1 MARKRSG
8 PGRAPRAVRPAL
20 AGLAC
25 LVLAGFSCD
34 GAERQ
39 ADAEPQRLSKAEY
52 VRRADAI
59 CAEYD
64 RRLESLPDPENVAGI
79 ADVAAE
85 ALPIAREGARK
96 LRALRPPED
105 VEPTVQRWLARNDE
119 NIERMEE
126 LRDAA
131 RAGDTTKVQ
140 RIASAAVENERR
152 ADALA
157 RRIGLQQCARE
168 EQPE

>member
-1 MARKRSG
+1 MARERRGAGGGS
-8 PGRAPRAVRPAL
+8 RAVRPAV
-20 AGLAC
+20 AGLVC
-25 LVLAGFSCD
+25 LLLAGFSCD
-34 GAERQ
+34 GAERE
-39 ADAEPQRLSKAEY
+39 AEAEPQRLSKAEY

-79 ADVAAE
+79 GDVIAE
-85 ALPIAREGARK
+85 ALPIAREGARE
-96 LRALRPPED
+96 LRALRPPEA

-119 NIERMEE
+119 NIDRMEE

-131 RAGDTTKVQ
+131 RAGDTTEVQ

-157 RRIGLQQCARE
+157 RRVGLQECARE